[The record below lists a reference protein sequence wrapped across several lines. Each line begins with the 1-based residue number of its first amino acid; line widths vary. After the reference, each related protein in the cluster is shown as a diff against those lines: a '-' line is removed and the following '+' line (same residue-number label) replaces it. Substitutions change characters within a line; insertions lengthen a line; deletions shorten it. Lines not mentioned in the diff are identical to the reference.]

1 MALED
6 NTIAIGEIINDHY
19 KLIRCIALGIDRMI
33 FCAIDTQFKL
43 VAIKF
48 EKDAQYQTS
57 VCIESAILKILAN
70 QIHIPQFFLYGQ
82 HKNYKF
88 LAEEFLGPNMID
100 LVNYKKPNK
109 FSLHSILK
117 FGIQAIE
124 ALQVVHSKGFVH
136 RDIKPG
142 NFLIGNSQETSGT
155 FYLTDFGTYKK
166 IYERNGV
173 ITKPTNK
180 ANFRGSL
187 LYASLNAHN
196 SVELGRNDDLMSLLY
211 IMVEFYNGGL
221 PWSDKDDIQKIEA
234 SKFIYHGL
242 KLLKRLPKQFIEFE
256 LYIISLDYTTVPDYQ
271 YLTFLLKQA
280 AEENEIDLNDPFEWE
295 LEMDNEREHIM
306 KHQSKV
312 QQKIHTK
319 LQQLENEKHQIKA
332 QNQKDF
338 EEKFFQLNQE
348 ISEQKQQIL
357 SPNQQTPSALVSY
370 SPLHTPFHSNF
381 DMTSL
386 IDQKSQQDSQSN
398 MQQSTQRSKNDHK
411 EGISTVQELLTLL
424 DALVGLDPNTTN
436 DNNNTQDQSSQQQTK
451 NNFIEQFMNE
461 MNKKEEKVN
470 DNNWA
475 QFVNSNTE
483 SKENELIETFD
494 LTNQDETTNV
504 IMRFRNDEEQDL
516 QEQQEKQTRQ
526 TKNNLEIEIESNL
539 YSPPL
544 LEFQQQNSP
553 LYSPQTLS
561 PTNSSL
567 FHTPIEGSPKT
578 NSNVIY
584 QPSTIPK
591 ERQINPQLLE
601 QEVHPINEVI
611 RNEVGQTRA
620 YKTLIAN
627 MKITKQPQALIFSS
641 QVELETIPKTPIC
654 AELSQELIQWS
665 LTDGSKQDMMRYN
678 RDHSEENSQFSY
690 DKENNNDG
698 DQDSCN
704 DIEFQDSD
712 NQLDK
717 KNKRKSSKF
726 NRSQAKKSLKRS
738 SLSLQYQDQDYDGD
752 EDEDEDEYT
761 QNEDQDRSKN
771 Q

>member
-6 NTIAIGEIINDHY
+6 GIIAIGEIINDHY

-100 LVNYKKPNK
+100 LVNYKKPYK

-124 ALQVVHSKGFVH
+124 TLQVVHSKGFVH

-166 IYERNGV
+166 IYEHDGV

-221 PWSDKDDIQKIEA
+221 PWSDDDEIQKIEA

-256 LYIISLDYTTVPDYQ
+256 SYIISLDYTTRPDYQ

-295 LEMDNEREHIM
+295 LEMDSEREHIM

-319 LQQLENEKHQIKA
+319 LQQLENEKHQIRA

-338 EEKFFQLNQE
+338 EEKQ
-348 ISEQKQQIL
+348 
-357 SPNQQTPSALVSY
+357 
-370 SPLHTPFHSNF
+370 
-381 DMTSL
+381 
-386 IDQKSQQDSQSN
+386 
-398 MQQSTQRSKNDHK
+398 SKNDHK

-436 DNNNTQDQSSQQQTK
+436 DDDNNNTQDQSSQQQTK

-475 QFVNSNTE
+475 QFVNSNEE

-494 LTNQDETTNV
+494 LSSQDESS
-504 IMRFRNDEEQDL
+504 
-516 QEQQEKQTRQ
+516 
-526 TKNNLEIEIESNL
+526 NN
-539 YSPPL
+539 
-544 LEFQQQNSP
+544 F
-553 LYSPQTLS
+553 
-561 PTNSSL
+561 
-567 FHTPIEGSPKT
+567 
-578 NSNVIY
+578 
-584 QPSTIPK
+584 
-591 ERQINPQLLE
+591 
-601 QEVHPINEVI
+601 
-611 RNEVGQTRA
+611 
-620 YKTLIAN
+620 
-627 MKITKQPQALIFSS
+627 M
-641 QVELETIPKTPIC
+641 
-654 AELSQELIQWS
+654 
-665 LTDGSKQDMMRYN
+665 
-678 RDHSEENSQFSY
+678 
-690 DKENNNDG
+690 
-698 DQDSCN
+698 
-704 DIEFQDSD
+704 
-712 NQLDK
+712 
-717 KNKRKSSKF
+717 
-726 NRSQAKKSLKRS
+726 
-738 SLSLQYQDQDYDGD
+738 
-752 EDEDEDEYT
+752 
-761 QNEDQDRSKN
+761 
-771 Q
+771 